1 MGLKSNEKCSS
12 RANLQN
18 SSTSHS
24 QETFNISM
32 QPLSFPAVIFV
43 YKKSKYLLYPCFSP
57 IGYLMHTCLHKLVFT
72 SLWFED
78 VPTQNKTHAV
88 CHFFY
93 NPIWI
98 SYADCLTMSQWK
110 SLCTVLSYSQRE
122 KKIIRSTSRLWQ
134 TLKLLV
140 CDEFSSVE
148 WKQHLLCM
156 FSISISHKG

>member
-1 MGLKSNEKCSS
+1 MKNAPHVQTCKAQVQPTHRKPSILACS
-12 RANLQN
+12 
-18 SSTSHS
+18 
-24 QETFNISM
+24 
-32 QPLSFPAVIFV
+32 PLSFPAVIFV
-43 YKKSKYLLYPCFSP
+43 YKKSKYLLYPCLSP

-88 CHFFY
+88 CHFFC

-122 KKIIRSTSRLWQ
+122 KKMIRSSSRLWQ